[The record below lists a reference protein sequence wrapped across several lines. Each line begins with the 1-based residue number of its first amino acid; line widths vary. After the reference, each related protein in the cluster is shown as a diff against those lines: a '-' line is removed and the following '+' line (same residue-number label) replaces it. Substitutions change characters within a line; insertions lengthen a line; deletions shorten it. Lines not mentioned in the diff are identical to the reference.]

1 MRGQSPF
8 RYRPRTTRQQRT
20 FSALNA
26 DNDTWRDVFV
36 SAEREHEALEA
47 DIHRRP
53 LYMWLGLVLVMA
65 ALFFFQLF
73 SLQIV
78 QGERYV
84 NLANGNR
91 LRERVTYAERGMIH
105 DRHGKVLARNQA
117 SYQLVVRPHRLPE
130 DKSQRDRV
138 LQTVARL
145 IKEPVK
151 VVKQRSLDQP
161 VNAVEPTIVKE
172 RLTQEQALAVKEQLP
187 SLPGFV
193 VDAIPVRD
201 YMAPDSLSHV
211 IGYTGRVTEGE
222 LQDNPQLS
230 PIDFVGKEGVE
241 LQYDATLRGTNGIIQ
256 TEVDAMGRPLKV
268 LNQRPAVEGG
278 DVTLTIDLGLQRH
291 LTKAIKRQMKKADVE
306 RAAGAA
312 IDPQTGEVLASVSL
326 PAFDNEWFAKGIT
339 KRRYNQLINNPLEPL
354 HNKVTAGGYPAGS
367 IIKPMHISAALQEG
381 VVNEDTIIEDK
392 GKIVIQSP
400 YDPTASF
407 TFRGWR
413 PEGLGPMDARSAVAM
428 SSDIYFYTTGG
439 GFGDIEG
446 LGVERLT
453 EYYRLFG
460 LGTTTGIDLPS
471 ETDGRIPTPQWLE
484 KNYGRSWSVGDTYN
498 ISIGQ
503 GDLLVS
509 PLQMAMATAAV
520 ANGGKLLE
528 PSVLKPDGPL
538 QPTVIRKD
546 FIDQQ
551 YLKIAREGMAQV
563 IGGTTCTCTFADV
576 PVKVAG
582 KSGTAETDP
591 NNPQRKPHAWYTAF
605 APYNDPEVVFVVLL
619 EEGEGGSQFAA
630 PAIAET
636 MEWYFRGR

>member
-1 MRGQSPF
+1 
-8 RYRPRTTRQQRT
+8 
-20 FSALNA
+20 
-26 DNDTWRDVFV
+26 
-36 SAEREHEALEA
+36 
-47 DIHRRP
+47 
-53 LYMWLGLVLVMA
+53 
-65 ALFFFQLF
+65 
-73 SLQIV
+73 
-78 QGERYV
+78 
-84 NLANGNR
+84 
-91 LRERVTYAERGMIH
+91 
-105 DRHGKVLARNQA
+105 
-117 SYQLVVRPHRLPE
+117 
-130 DKSQRDRV
+130 
-138 LQTVARL
+138 
-145 IKEPVK
+145 
-151 VVKQRSLDQP
+151 
-161 VNAVEPTIVKE
+161 
-172 RLTQEQALAVKEQLP
+172 
-187 SLPGFV
+187 
-193 VDAIPVRD
+193 
-201 YMAPDSLSHV
+201 
-211 IGYTGRVTEGE
+211 
-222 LQDNPQLS
+222 
-230 PIDFVGKEGVE
+230 
-241 LQYDATLRGTNGIIQ
+241 
-256 TEVDAMGRPLKV
+256 
-268 LNQRPAVEGG
+268 
-278 DVTLTIDLGLQRH
+278 
-291 LTKAIKRQMKKADVE
+291 
-306 RAAGAA
+306 
-312 IDPQTGEVLASVSL
+312 
-326 PAFDNEWFAKGIT
+326 
-339 KRRYNQLINNPLEPL
+339 
-354 HNKVTAGGYPAGS
+354 
-367 IIKPMHISAALQEG
+367 
-381 VVNEDTIIEDK
+381 
-392 GKIVIQSP
+392 
-400 YDPTASF
+400 
-407 TFRGWR
+407 
-413 PEGLGPMDARSAVAM
+413 M